1 MCVPLGFH
9 PPVPYTLGSN
19 WGQTT
24 VSDHT
29 ASAVS
34 PRVDDYVLDHCRPLT
49 VTWPSAWDTPSGMP
63 GGALAGG
70 FSGGAGR
77 AGRGG
82 LSGGGLAALG
92 GVENPPAGGVWP
104 PGGGQKPPSGRV
116 GNPDFWG
123 KTRFFSVSPPGK
135 PDFLRKNR
143 FFGVFRPP
151 PFGRPHMTAKNQ
163 L

>member
-34 PRVDDYVLDHCRPLT
+34 PRVDDYVLDYCRPLT
-49 VTWPSAWDTPSGMP
+49 VTWPSARETPSGMP
-63 GGALAGG
+63 CGALAGG

-92 GVENPPAGGVWP
+92 GVENPPAGGGLAAR
-104 PGGGQKPPSGRV
+104 GGSKTPLGEGRKPRFLGE
-116 GNPDFWG
+116 NPIF
-123 KTRFFSVSPPGK
+123 
-135 PDFLRKNR
+135 
-143 FFGVFRPP
+143 
-151 PFGRPHMTAKNQ
+151 
-163 L
+163 